1 MKTNKIVDIL
11 FILFIVTIFSGCDK
25 EEDMF
30 AKFPPEILYKRLE
43 MGTSGESWQ
52 VSPDVKEITLEAGIT
67 EWTVQA
73 RVSAPN
79 GLNSIELLKISS
91 DKEEVLAT
99 YAEFTNNPNV
109 YELSF
114 AVSGI
119 VSETIIR
126 IKALDTIGN
135 QTAKDFKIKV
145 Q

>member
-1 MKTNKIVDIL
+1 MKTNKIIDLL
-11 FILFIVTIFSGCDK
+11 FILFIFTVFAGCDK
-25 EEDMF
+25 EENMF

-43 MGTSGESWQ
+43 IGTSGETWQ
-52 VSPDVKEITLEAGIT
+52 VSPDVKEITLEAGKT

-79 GLNSIELLKISS
+79 GLNSIELLKVNSNN
-91 DKEEVLAT
+91 EEVLAT
-99 YAEFTNNPNV
+99 YSEFINNPNV

-114 AVSGI
+114 VVSGI

>member
-1 MKTNKIVDIL
+1 MKTNKIIDIFFL
-11 FILFIVTIFSGCDK
+11 FFIFTVFTGCDK

-43 MGTSGESWQ
+43 MGTGGESWQ
-52 VSPDVKEITLEAGIT
+52 VSPDVKEITLESGIT
-67 EWTVQA
+67 EWTVRA

-79 GLNSIELLKISS
+79 GLNSIELLKVNSNNE
-91 DKEEVLAT
+91 KVLAT

-109 YELSF
+109 YELNF
-114 AVSGI
+114 VVSGV
-119 VSETIIR
+119 VSETVIR

>member
-1 MKTNKIVDIL
+1 MKTNKVINIL
-11 FILFIVTIFSGCDK
+11 FIFFIITVFAGCDK

-52 VSPDVKEITLEAGIT
+52 VSPDVKEVTLEAGIT
-67 EWTVQA
+67 EWTVRA

-79 GLNSIELLKISS
+79 GLNSIELLKVNSN
-91 DKEEVLAT
+91 KEEVQAT

-109 YELSF
+109 YELNF
-114 AVSGI
+114 VVSGI
-119 VSETIIR
+119 VSETVIR
-126 IKALDTIGN
+126 IKALDTMGN

-145 Q
+145 K